1 MSSESINRLAHHAR
15 DELGRSLRTVAVV
28 YDDDFEV
35 VYLRDDLK
43 ELYTKDSYANI
54 VDSFRDIP
62 AAQWG
67 SGKESPIGKRKS
79 VVYCHENAFVFQFG
93 VSGCHSVLMS
103 VEPDVGTKLRTFIDD
118 CQQRF

>member
-1 MSSESINRLAHHAR
+1 MSDESITQLAHYAR
-15 DELGRSLRTVAVV
+15 DKLDGSLRTVSVV
-28 YDDDFEV
+28 YEDDFDV

-43 ELYTKDSYANI
+43 ESYTKDSYANI

-62 AAQWG
+62 AAQWN
-67 SGKESPIGKRKS
+67 SGEKSPIGKRKS